1 MEGQFE
7 IFGYFKFDIL
17 RYVRFDV
24 PAKLGSNETA
34 LLISLDKEISKL
46 KIACGLYFFL
56 NKDGTNTR
64 LFPILK
70 ICNGY
75 NVITHASQKQKKV

>member
-46 KIACGLYFFL
+46 KIACGLYIFF
-56 NKDGTNTR
+56 
-64 LFPILK
+64 
-70 ICNGY
+70 
-75 NVITHASQKQKKV
+75 